1 MTVAEREQDPER
13 TPAVDLRLMEAEPD
27 GLEFKLSRAT
37 SRAGVPM
44 TLMVGPRDAPKGKRW
59 DEPTRNKT
67 WRPPVSSGQL
77 CPVGR
82 AYADQM
88 PGGDD
93 LLAWYRSH
101 GRERQHEVMHWLLRW
116 AQCSD
121 WERFAGPL
129 QAATVLSWAMERVR
143 SGRRRIRPTRPPH
156 MGETQFEHLLS
167 EASAWLRSRIM
178 DAEYRYWQTLQEPA
192 AETPASRHTDSE
204 GSHSVHYPAKPN
216 CFLRKA
222 NPRAPEA
229 AFEFDQAA

>member
-101 GRERQHEVMHWLLRW
+101 GRERQHEVMHRLLRW

-143 SGRRRIRPTRPPH
+143 SGRRRIRPTRPTH
-156 MGETQFEHLLS
+156 G
-167 EASAWLRSRIM
+167 R
-178 DAEYRYWQTLQEPA
+178 DAIR
-192 AETPASRHTDSE
+192 TPAVGGERVATVADHGCGVSLLADATGACGRNT
-204 GSHSVHYPAKPN
+204 
-216 CFLRKA
+216 RI
-222 NPRAPEA
+222 
-229 AFEFDQAA
+229 